1 MTSQFVLPF
10 ASQPA
15 MDAATFITAPC
26 NEQAFRFI
34 TRWPDWPAPAAAL
47 YGPAGCGKTHL
58 TTIWRDA
65 SGARVLH
72 ARELASAFMAG
83 EAGSGPAII
92 EDLDLAPA
100 DASRDRVLIELF
112 DCRNPMLLTGRTAP
126 SQWNA
131 ATGDWKSRLQS
142 LVSFELWSPDDVF
155 LSRLVRRH
163 FAERQLDV
171 PAPVVKRIL
180 NSVERTPAAIAR
192 FIDCADRRA
201 LSEKRPISLR
211 LVMQLLGDS
220 EPAISAG
227 SDHP

>member
-10 ASQPA
+10 TNEPV

-34 TRWPDWPAPAAAL
+34 ARWPDWPAPAAAV

-58 TTIWRDA
+58 ATIWRDV
-65 SGARVLH
+65 SGARVFH
-72 ARELASAFMAG
+72 ARDLASAFAAG
-83 EAGSGPAII
+83 QACSGPSIV
-92 EDLDLAPA
+92 EDLDRAPA

-112 DCRNPMLLTGRTAP
+112 DRRNPMLLTGRSAP
-126 SQWNA
+126 ALWNA

-163 FAERQLDV
+163 FAERQLEV
-171 PAPVVKRIL
+171 PAPVVEHIL

-192 FIDCADRRA
+192 FIDGADRRA

-211 LVMQLLGDS
+211 LVMQLLG
-220 EPAISAG
+220 G
-227 SDHP
+227 SDRVTGAGADHP